1 MKVTI
6 VKGKKIQRCFDE
18 ARKQSNKII
27 VNIDT
32 DNCDLTNEMAMEQI
46 EKLLNREKYNSVYK
60 EVIFMGKERY
70 LKYFKRK

>member
-1 MKVTI
+1 
-6 VKGKKIQRCFDE
+6 
-18 ARKQSNKII
+18 
-27 VNIDT
+27 
-32 DNCDLTNEMAMEQI
+32 LTNEMAMEQI

>member
-1 MKVTI
+1 MTVRELEEEINPKP
-6 VKGKKIQRCFDE
+6 KEKIATAD
-18 ARKQSNKII
+18 
-27 VNIDT
+27 
-32 DNCDLTNEMAMEQI
+32 I